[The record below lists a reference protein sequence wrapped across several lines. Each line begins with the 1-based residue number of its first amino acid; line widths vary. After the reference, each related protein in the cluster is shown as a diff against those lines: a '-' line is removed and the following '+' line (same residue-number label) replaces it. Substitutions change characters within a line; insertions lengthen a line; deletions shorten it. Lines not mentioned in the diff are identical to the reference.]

1 VSIFLLQNGLYWW
14 KIFRKSFPI
23 VERLSAT
30 FRESFPSAEN
40 FPQKLSDCGKPFRN
54 FPQHLP
60 FYNETA

>member
-1 VSIFLLQNGLYWW
+1 
-14 KIFRKSFPI
+14 